1 MADKRTPHNWENV
14 LPGDIISFK
23 YKSQTTRRTKLHT
36 LLVLNPTLNK
46 ATKSGVKK
54 HLIGLKIEEANR
66 VSLQITKK
74 QLTIFEQIGKFV
86 PIDEKNNLYRLN
98 IEPQFITNDIKG
110 VKPRAYDLLSKGLGI
125 VGAYR
130 TYDYFKARNLYPNVD
145 FYSGIIYKALG
156 IPTEMFTVMFALGR
170 LPGWIAQ
177 WKEMIE
183 NKEPI
188 GRPRQI
194 YVGENERSY
203 VSLENR

>member
-36 LLVLNPTLNK
+36 LLVLNPTLSK

-130 TYDYFKARNLYPNVD
+130 TYDYFKARSSSVYL
-145 FYSGIIYKALG
+145 
-156 IPTEMFTVMFALGR
+156 
-170 LPGWIAQ
+170 
-177 WKEMIE
+177 
-183 NKEPI
+183 EPI
-188 GRPRQI
+188 R
-194 YVGENERSY
+194 VFTEVDE
-203 VSLENR
+203 VEDED